1 MKRTSRTA
9 EDLKMLLAVAS
20 GREPADLYLDG
31 ATLLNVY
38 SGEIY
43 PANVAVK
50 GRRIAYVGRGRGMV
64 GPETQVL
71 SLPGRI
77 LAPG

>member
-38 SGEIY
+38 SGELY
-43 PANVAVK
+43 PANVAIK
-50 GRRIAYVGRGRGMV
+50 ERRLISSSIVPAGLV
-64 GPETQVL
+64 
-71 SLPGRI
+71 I
-77 LAPG
+77 LVASR